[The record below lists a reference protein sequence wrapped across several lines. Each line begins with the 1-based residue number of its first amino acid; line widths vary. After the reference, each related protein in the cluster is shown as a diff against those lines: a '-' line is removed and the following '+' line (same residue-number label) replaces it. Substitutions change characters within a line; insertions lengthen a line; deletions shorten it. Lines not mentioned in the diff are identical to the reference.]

1 MTPNLTNQIQQ
12 SLPHRPLK
20 PDSLGQ
26 VIAIIL
32 IIWIGLVSAVAQ
44 GAGWLV
50 EQIFLITGTSWPIWG
65 WPAISGGQSLLL
77 LGPLLP
83 LAWFWRGPRYRAIF
97 QTWALAAGF
106 ILVLIPLRFTSLP
119 AVQRSLGLQ
128 ILLTLLYGGLV
139 LVIIWLH
146 KRNQLDAFRSLRPDL
161 AKPSLLLALLL
172 SPLLAYP
179 WLAWGALGSA
189 LDTLL
194 NLVAGLLFGLLSG
207 LILGYFLVQP
217 LRSTSTN
224 VNANI
229 TLGGFV
235 SGATLLML
243 ASGLSVN
250 GMQLLLMLALPS
262 LGWTLMSLSRLGG
275 REIDA
280 SNWPSLALLIGL
292 TAAVPMMWIDPEE
305 LFLILGLS
313 PGEILGWAFSAA
325 GVSVSIGLGLGLL
338 LFLAGPSFLLRRSRP
353 VLVTGVA
360 GTWLAAAAVY
370 FLIGQPGLYSDQLF
384 VILKD
389 QADVSAAYSIDNIDE
404 RRQFVYKTLVNHA
417 KTTQANLQ
425 EALERRKIT
434 YRPYYLVNALQV
446 EGSPLL
452 RRWLEAQPEVDRV
465 LDNPILRP
473 LPAPIPVTSGT
484 ALSPTEPGWN
494 LTTIGAD
501 RVWRELGITG
511 QGIVI
516 GQSDSGVDW
525 QHVELH
531 ESYRGRDGQH
541 NYNWLDPWYGTLE
554 PTDISGHGTHTLG
567 SIVGQSTGVAPGATW
582 YGCVNLA
589 RDLAN
594 PALYL
599 ACMQFMLAPY
609 PLNGDAFTE
618 GDATQSADVINN
630 SWGCPDI
637 EGCDPNALLAGTR
650 ALRAAGIFVVASAGN
665 EGPACGSIRDP
676 LALYDE
682 AFSVGAIDK
691 NGELAGFSSRGPV
704 TVDGSG
710 RIKPD
715 VVAPGVHILSA
726 YPDNT
731 YEYADGTS
739 MAGPHVAGVVALVW
753 SANPDLIGHIE
764 QTEEILD
771 QTAQSLNG
779 TLPSCGDPGDAVGHG
794 SIDAYAAVQMALELK
809 KQ

>member
-12 SLPHRPLK
+12 PLPARPQK
-20 PDSLGQ
+20 PDTLGQ
-26 VIAIIL
+26 VITIIL
-32 IIWIGLVSAVAQ
+32 VIWIGFVSAAAQ
-44 GAGWLV
+44 GVGWLA
-50 EQIFLITGTSWPIWG
+50 EQIVFITGATWPVWG

-106 ILVLIPLRFTSLP
+106 IPFLIPVRFTALP

-128 ILLTLLYGGLV
+128 ILLTMLYSGLV
-139 LVIIWLH
+139 SIIIWLH
-146 KRNQLDAFRSLRPDL
+146 KKNQLDWFRSLRPDL
-161 AKPSLLLALLL
+161 TKPSLLLALLL

-207 LILGYFLVQP
+207 LILGYFLVRP
-217 LRSTSTN
+217 LRSTGTN
-224 VNANI
+224 VNADI
-229 TLGGFV
+229 ILGGFV
-235 SGATLLML
+235 SGVALLIL

-262 LGWTLMSLSRLGG
+262 LGWTLMSLSRLGE

-280 SNWPSLALLIGL
+280 SNWPALALLIGL
-292 TAAVPMMWIDPEE
+292 TTAIPLMWIDPEE

-338 LFLAGPSFLLRRSRP
+338 LFLANPSFLLWRSRS
-353 VLVTGVA
+353 VLATGLA
-360 GTWLAAAAVY
+360 GTWLAAALVY
-370 FLIGQPGLYSDQLF
+370 FLIGQPGFYGDQLF

-389 QADVSAAYSIDNIDE
+389 QADVSAAYTIDNIDE

-417 KTTQANLQ
+417 KATQVNLQ
-425 EALERRKIT
+425 LALEQRKII

-446 EGSPLL
+446 EGGPLL
-452 RRWLEAQPEVDRV
+452 RRWLEAQPEVGRV

-473 LPAPIPVTSGT
+473 LPAPIPLTSGN
-484 ALSPTEPGWN
+484 ALPPTEPAWN
-494 LTTIGAD
+494 LTAIGAD
-501 RVWRELGITG
+501 RVWKELGITG

-516 GQSDSGVDW
+516 GHSDSGVDW
-525 QHVELH
+525 QHIELRQ
-531 ESYRGRDGQH
+531 SYRGQDGEH
-541 NYNWLDPWYGTLE
+541 HYNWLDPWNGTQE

-582 YGCVNLA
+582 YGCANLS

-599 ACMQFMLAPY
+599 TCMQFMLAPF
-609 PLNGDAFTE
+609 PLNGDPFTE
-618 GDATQSADVINN
+618 GDPTQSADVINN

-682 AFSVGAIDK
+682 AFSVGAVGK

-715 VVAPGVHILSA
+715 IVAPGLNILSA

-739 MAGPHVAGVVALVW
+739 MAGPHVVGVVALIW
-753 SANPDLIGHIE
+753 SANPDLIGQIE
-764 QTEEILD
+764 QTERILG
-771 QTAQSLNG
+771 QTARPFNG
-779 TLPSCGDPGDAVGHG
+779 ILPNCGSSGNAVGQG
-794 SIDAYAAVQMALELK
+794 IVDAYRAVQMALELK
-809 KQ
+809 K